1 MFIGREKELEQ
12 LESRYRREG
21 YECIIVY
28 GRRRVGKTALIR
40 KFCKGKKTI
49 FFTGMETT
57 ARENLENLSQSIY
70 EAKGQTGPA
79 PVYRDFS
86 AALEAITDMARK
98 EKIILVI
105 DEYPYLAGSYP
116 GISSLLQVEI
126 DHKWKDLD
134 IYLILCG
141 SSMSFME
148 KQVLGHESPLFGRR
162 TGQLKLAPFTIF
174 EARSLFPHISG
185 EDLALYYGATG
196 GIPFYLTKMD
206 EKKTVEQN
214 LADNFFDPVS
224 YLFEEP
230 ANLLKQELRDPST
243 YNAVIQ
249 AIAEGN
255 TKLSQI
261 ASKADLEVS
270 ACAGYVKN
278 LMDLDIVKRET
289 PLGEKNSRRSIYLL
303 KDGLFRFWYRFI
315 PRHYSLIQNGM
326 GQAACR
332 RILPAL
338 PEFMGQVFEEICLQW
353 LWKENKENRLPL
365 LFEQAGRW
373 WGTDPRTRKQEEIDI
388 LAGNADKDLLL
399 CECKWRNEDTDIDTL
414 QTLLRRGT
422 LFEAHSRSYILF
434 TKRNF
439 SERTKRKAEEI
450 ENLRLVSYKEMI

>member
-21 YECIIVY
+21 YECMIVY

-40 KFCKGKKTI
+40 EFCKGKKTI

-206 EKKTVEQN
+206 EKKAQS
-214 LADNFFDPVS
+214 FFLWDEPVS
-224 YLFEEP
+224 
-230 ANLLKQELRDPST
+230 T
-243 YNAVIQ
+243 Y
-249 AIAEGN
+249 
-255 TKLSQI
+255 
-261 ASKADLEVS
+261 
-270 ACAGYVKN
+270 
-278 LMDLDIVKRET
+278 
-289 PLGEKNSRRSIYLL
+289 
-303 KDGLFRFWYRFI
+303 
-315 PRHYSLIQNGM
+315 
-326 GQAACR
+326 
-332 RILPAL
+332 
-338 PEFMGQVFEEICLQW
+338 
-353 LWKENKENRLPL
+353 
-365 LFEQAGRW
+365 
-373 WGTDPRTRKQEEIDI
+373 
-388 LAGNADKDLLL
+388 
-399 CECKWRNEDTDIDTL
+399 
-414 QTLLRRGT
+414 
-422 LFEAHSRSYILF
+422 
-434 TKRNF
+434 
-439 SERTKRKAEEI
+439 
-450 ENLRLVSYKEMI
+450 

>member
-1 MFIGREKELEQ
+1 MFVGRDHELQQ
-12 LESRYRREG
+12 LKTRYDRKN
-21 YECIIVY
+21 YECIIIY

-40 KFCKGKKTI
+40 EFCKGKKTI

-206 EKKTVEQN
+206 EKKTVGQN

-261 ASKADLEVS
+261 ASKAGIEVS
-270 ACAGYVKN
+270 ACAGYVRN
-278 LMDLDIVKRET
+278 LMDLDIIKRET

-315 PRHYSLIQNGM
+315 PRSYSLIQNGM
-326 GQAACR
+326 GETAYR
-332 RILPAL
+332 RIEPGLSD
-338 PEFMGQVFEEICLQW
+338 FMGQVFEEICLQW
-353 LWKENKENRLPL
+353 LWKQNREGRLPTP
-365 LFEQAGRW
+365 FDQAGRW
-373 WGTDPRTRKQEEIDI
+373 WGTNPHTRKQEEIDI
-388 LAGNADKDLLL
+388 LATGEDQMLL

-414 QTLLRRGT
+414 ETLLRRGN
-422 LFEAHSRSYILF
+422 LFEGKKSYILF
-434 TKRNF
+434 NKRNF
-439 SERTKRKAEEI
+439 SQRTIRKAKEI
-450 ENLRLVSYKEMI
+450 ENLRLVSYEEMI